1 MMQSVLTR
9 RRPPRPVNPLPADPE
24 PPDPVRDRLTNLNR
38 IDADLATAARLLEQ
52 SHQEDYIPDYA
63 RRLNQ
68 ALQEIKKARAA
79 VAAKR
84 YRLRSRCQ
92 AGPAPLPAAT
102 PEFRDRHG

>member
-9 RRPPRPVNPLPADPE
+9 RRPPRPASSSPAETDR
-24 PPDPVRDRLTNLNR
+24 PDPVRDQLTSLNR

-52 SHQEDYIPDYA
+52 SYQEDYIPDYD

-68 ALQEIKKARAA
+68 ALQEVKKARAA

-84 YRLRSRCQ
+84 YRLHSRCQ
-92 AGPAPLPAAT
+92 AGPTPLPAAT
-102 PEFRDRHG
+102 PEFRDCHG

>member
-9 RRPPRPVNPLPADPE
+9 RRPPRPVNPLPAAPE

-52 SHQEDYIPDYA
+52 SRQEDYIPDYA

-68 ALQEIKKARAA
+68 ALQEVKKARAA
-79 VAAKR
+79 VAKR
-84 YRLRSRCQ
+84 YRLRSRCP
-92 AGPAPLPAAT
+92 AGPAPFPAAT
-102 PEFRDRHG
+102 PEFLDCHG

>member
-9 RRPPRPVNPLPADPE
+9 RRPPRPASPSPAETDR
-24 PPDPVRDRLTNLNR
+24 PDPVRDQLANLNR

-68 ALQEIKKARAA
+68 ALQEVKKARAA

-84 YRLRSRCQ
+84 YRLHSRCQ

-102 PEFRDRHG
+102 PEFRDCHG